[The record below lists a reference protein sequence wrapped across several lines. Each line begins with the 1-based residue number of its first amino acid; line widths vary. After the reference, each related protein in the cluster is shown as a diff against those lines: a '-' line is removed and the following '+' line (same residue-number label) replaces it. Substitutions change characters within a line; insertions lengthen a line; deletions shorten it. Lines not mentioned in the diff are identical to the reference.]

1 MFKKIV
7 AVSLITTA
15 LIIPSEAAFAY
26 ENTSNVSSI
35 GQAQM
40 AVQPEVLAGLVPV
53 QSVQSIGIITPF
65 TSTYRITGNGVR
77 IRKTPSTSAE
87 IKGLLYKGDLVTGY
101 ETTIKEGYEWMKVES
116 QTTGIIGWVV
126 TSYVEEWG

>member
-15 LIIPSEAAFAY
+15 LIVPSEAVFAY
-26 ENTSNVSSI
+26 DSGNSVSANV
-35 GQAQM
+35 QAQTIL
-40 AVQPEVLAGLVPV
+40 QPEVLAGLVPNH
-53 QSVQSIGIITPF
+53 SVQSIGIITPF
-65 TSTYRITGNGVR
+65 SSTYRITGNGVR
-77 IRKTPSTSAE
+77 IRSKPSTSAT

-101 ETTIKEGYEWMKVES
+101 ETKTANGYEWMFVES
-116 QTTGIIGWVV
+116 HATGISGWVV